1 MYNIAKYT
9 QKTLYNKSIDNTQ
22 KSMYNIIT
30 VREKEATKKGGGRMT
45 SKEWQKL
52 TREQKQEI
60 LEEYKKK
67 AATCSNK

>member
-1 MYNIAKYT
+1 MYNIH
-9 QKTLYNKSIDNTQ
+9 NKLMYSLCIMLIDIHKNI
-22 KSMYNIIT
+22 MYNIIT